1 MLFGPR
7 KNPQEPAARTP
18 SSHFAR
24 ARDFEAA
31 RYDLIA
37 ASERKAW
44 TTARLLGGVS
54 VVLAL
59 AICFMMPLKK
69 TEPYVIQLD
78 KTTGMTEIL
87 PIANTRD
94 VPVSEVM
101 DKYWLAQY
109 VTARES
115 YDWYL
120 IQGDY
125 DKTRELSVPDVFAP
139 YAAQFG
145 KSRDSLDRRLGNT
158 QRLVVELRTIVLTGK
173 DTATVRF
180 VKKTLDVDT
189 DREIG
194 RNAWIAT
201 IGFEYHPEFKLTEER
216 RLVNPFGFKVV
227 TYRVDPEIGDNHAAQ

>member
-1 MLFGPR
+1 MIFGR
-7 KNPQEPAARTP
+7 KKPAETPQEKKPV
-18 SSHFAR
+18 SHFAQ
-24 ARDFEAA
+24 AREFEAA

-37 ASERKAW
+37 QSERKAW
-44 TTARLLGGVS
+44 LTAKLLGVS
-54 VVLAL
+54 CVSLAL
-59 AICFMMPLKK
+59 AIAMMMPLKQ
-69 TEPYVIQLD
+69 TQPYVVQVD
-78 KTTGMTEIL
+78 KSTGLTEIL

-115 YDWYL
+115 YDWHL
-120 IQGDY
+120 IQTDF

-145 KSRDSLDRRLGNT
+145 KSGSLDQQLGNSK
-158 QRLVVELRTIVLTGK
+158 RIVVELRTIVLTGQ

-180 VKKTLDVDT
+180 VKKTVDVDT
-189 DREIG
+189 GRELS

-201 IGFEYHPEFKLTEER
+201 IGYEYHPEFKLTEAR
-216 RLVNPFGFKVV
+216 RLVNPFGFKIVS
-227 TYRVDPEIGDNHAAQ
+227 YRVDPEIGDNNAAQ